1 MFHTQPCGS
10 DVRHCFP
17 GLKKG
22 ELEEEE
28 EGQPSLEQ
36 TATSVAA
43 GEEEKGELG
52 EVTLPPLTNPPP
64 QQVLHR
70 QSRKEV
76 RERNVV

>member
-36 TATSVAA
+36 TATSVTA
-43 GEEEKGELG
+43 GEDKKGELG
-52 EVTLPPLTNPPP
+52 EVTPPLTNLPP